1 MGHDCGR
8 GGGHRDGN
16 HGSDAGSGGDLLP
29 GIGEGLLGSPPDTGV
44 GLMLAVGCCS
54 EELEEPLFGKKRE
67 KQTMDGVKSWVRVQY
82 FF

>member
-1 MGHDCGR
+1 MTVAVGVGTLTGTMGR
-8 GGGHRDGN
+8 ML
-16 HGSDAGSGGDLLP
+16 ALGGDLLP